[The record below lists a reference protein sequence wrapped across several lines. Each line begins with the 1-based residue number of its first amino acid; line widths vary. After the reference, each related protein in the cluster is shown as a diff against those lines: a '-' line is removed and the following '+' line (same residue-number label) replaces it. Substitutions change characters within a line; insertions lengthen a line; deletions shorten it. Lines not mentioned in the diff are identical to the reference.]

1 MSLVTTTAELERF
14 VAAARAEP
22 HVAID
27 TEFMRDRTY
36 WPQLCLVQIATSE
49 RAVAIDALA
58 PDLDLA
64 PLAELLLDAGVL
76 KVFHACRQDMEIFYR
91 LLGGR
96 LPGPVFDTQ
105 VAAMVCGLGEEISYE
120 GLVARLLGRRL
131 DKTQR
136 FVDWSRRPLAEA
148 QLRYALADVV
158 HLREVYEKLRARVLA
173 MGRMEWV
180 HEELANLLDP
190 ALYEQR
196 PEDAWKRLKLRSR
209 DPRFVALVQ
218 ELAAWR
224 ERRAQEKDVPRN
236 RILRD
241 DLLLEIAAARPTTP
255 EALAR
260 LERVRLDAASR
271 HEVLEIVRRVLA
283 RPESD
288 LPRLPRPE
296 RTPPGI
302 GAVVDLLRVLLKV
315 CCEEH
320 EVTQRLVAA
329 SADLEALAKDDH
341 APVPALRGWR
351 RQVFGERALALKH
364 GKIALAL
371 RGRRVEIVELEPA
384 GIEP

>member
-1 MSLVTTTAELERF
+1 M
-14 VAAARAEP
+14 
-22 HVAID
+22 
-27 TEFMRDRTY
+27 
-36 WPQLCLVQIATSE
+36 
-49 RAVAIDALA
+49 
-58 PDLDLA
+58 
-64 PLAELLLDAGVL
+64 L
-76 KVFHACRQDMEIFYR
+76 KVFHACRQDMEIFHR

-96 LPGPVFDTQ
+96 LPEPVFDTQ

-120 GLVARLLGRRL
+120 GLVTRLLGERI
-131 DKTQR
+131 DKTHR

-158 HLREVYEKLRARVLA
+158 HLRDVYEKLRARVLA
-173 MGRMEWV
+173 LGRMEWV
-180 HEELANLLDP
+180 HEELANLLAP
-190 ALYEQR
+190 ELYVQR

-209 DPRFVALVQ
+209 EPRFVALVQ

-224 ERRAQEKDVPRN
+224 EREAQEKDVPRN

-241 DLLLEIAAARPTTP
+241 DLLLEIAAARPTSP
-255 EALAR
+255 EELAR
-260 LERVRLDAASR
+260 LERVRLDARSR
-271 HEVLEIVRRVLA
+271 REVLEIVRRVMA
-283 RPESD
+283 RPESE

-296 RTPPGI
+296 RPPPGI

-320 EVTQRLVAA
+320 EVAPRLVAG
-329 SADLEALAKDDH
+329 SADLEAIARDDH

-371 RGRRVEIVELEPA
+371 RGRRVEIVEVEPA
-384 GIEP
+384 DIEL